1 MWIFIISIETSIYIL
16 LPPIIAEQQI
26 LDCAFHLG
34 GANGCNGATI
44 SVYPNFMKG
53 KELNHENSY
62 PYQAAV
68 VADNCQTKPY
78 WNPGAKIVDAIIKYG
93 PTNDEIKAMVYEY
106 GHAEI
111 ALWASDSGFGNYNSG
126 VFDTCT

>member
-1 MWIFIISIETSIYIL
+1 MFYFVHNIHYHKIF
-16 LPPIIAEQQI
+16 IAEQQL
-26 LDCAFHLG
+26 LDCAFHLS

-44 SVYPNFMKG
+44 RVYPEFIKG
-53 KELNHENSY
+53 KEINHENTY
-62 PYQAAV
+62 PYQAKVEA
-68 VADNCQTKPY
+68 NSCKTLPY
-78 WNPGAKIVDAIIKYG
+78 WNPGAKVFDHIIKYG

-111 ALWASDSGFGNYNSG
+111 ALYASDSGFGNYNSG